1 MPGRQSNQLRR
12 PEDNGPRKAKPR
24 RKPGKS
30 LNALTIAEHQF
41 PIKPRI
47 RRHRLGEDEEDDDA
61 SKRKRQSR
69 HADEDSD
76 GPDTKR
82 RRTGDESSD
91 DSGEGGSDSEGH
103 QWKIGQVDSDDD
115 SELDSDE
122 AMGESDEER
131 FDGFSFRGSS
141 TMKSKSGRVSGG
153 KKSKGAIDLSEDGDN
168 IDEDS
173 EDDLGEDAVD
183 LATAWDMNASED
195 EQEQKAPRP
204 KQKASDN
211 ASSDM
216 QSEDDDDEAE
226 LSDDSD
232 LSVSDDEGDDN
243 QRGLSKLQT
252 FVNSMETEVTAK
264 PSRKLDSGTEKGKPT
279 EYGLNSSRKLTVA
292 DLIPSITDS
301 RLKTSLKYLDPTVA
315 SKKSAS
321 TGIPGKLQAPL
332 PKRQQDRLERAAAYE
347 KSKETLNR
355 WIETVKANRRAEHL
369 SFPLVNPNE
378 QPTTK
383 MDVAKPQTDLEST
396 IQNILVESGLA
407 DSTEKSAEQQV
418 QEFEE
423 LEARKLSL
431 EELQAR
437 RAELRKHRELL
448 FREEVRAKRIKKIKS
463 KSYRRVHR
471 KEREKMEQMERQ
483 ALLEAGVDLDE
494 EEREKN
500 DRHRAEA
507 RMGAKHRESKWAKSL
522 KQTGR
527 AAWDEDAR
535 VSVADMARRD
545 EELQKRIE
553 GKRVHRE
560 DDDYL
565 GSSSSESDDEDPWAE
580 DASDRETRKLRQ
592 KLDQLEADEGAE
604 DFKGPHSKLLSMKFM
619 QNAEASRKA
628 QNDAELRRLARELDG
643 SESQSEAE
651 SEIGRQKFG
660 STKPDKPE
668 KEKPS
673 VPRNEFEEPAGSDE
687 EVEHAPA
694 EDKVET
700 IASNSK
706 NQKQARASVKT
717 SRNRVQ
723 EGSSKSDSPQQEDN
737 PWLAQTTRNNR
748 RRGNDISGETVDIT
762 LPEPVPGSSE
772 KKAEKIKS
780 HSKASSNG
788 HLTAKKTFNDEGSGS
803 DDEDNVPVLLKNHDL
818 VKKAFAG
825 DEVVQDFEQE
835 KHDVIEEEGDKVVD
849 NTLPGWG
856 SWAGEGVSKK
866 QQKRQK
872 RFLTTVE
879 GIKPDKRKDAIL
891 GHVIINEKR
900 VKKVSSVNDRLRD
913 PSILQCHSADYLSQN
928 VKYLASQ
935 LPHPFESKQQ
945 YERSLR
951 LPIGPEW
958 TTKQTFQDATK
969 PRVMVKQGIIKP
981 MEKPMI

>member
-1 MPGRQSNQLRR
+1 MLTAIASLFLRSKIYAVMAGRQSNQLRR
-12 PEDNGPRKAKPR
+12 PKDEGPRKAKPR
-24 RKPGKS
+24 RKVGKS
-30 LNALTIAEHQF
+30 LNALTIAEKQF

-47 RRHRLGEDEEDDDA
+47 RRHRLGEDEDDDD
-61 SKRKRQSR
+61 SKRKRNS
-69 HADEDSD
+69 HNEGEDSD

-82 RRTGDESSD
+82 RRTGDESSGE
-91 DSGEGGSDSEGH
+91 SAEGGSDSEGH
-103 QWKIGQVDSDDD
+103 EWKIGQVDSDDD

-122 AMGESDEER
+122 AMGSSDEER
-131 FDGFSFRGSS
+131 FEGFSFRGSS
-141 TMKSKSGRVSGG
+141 TMKSKSKRPSGG
-153 KKSKGAIDLSEDGDN
+153 KKSRGEIDLSEDVDN
-168 IDEDS
+168 IEENS

-183 LATAWDMNASED
+183 LATAWDMNTSED
-195 EQEQKAPRP
+195 ESQKTSSRP
-204 KQKASDN
+204 KQKASKDK
-211 ASSDM
+211 SSNEL
-216 QSEDDDDEAE
+216 SEGFEDDAE
-226 LSDDSD
+226 LSDESN
-232 LSVSDDEGDDN
+232 LLMSDDDDDN
-243 QRGLSKLQT
+243 QRGLSKLRS
-252 FVNSMETEVTAK
+252 FVSSMDTEATAK
-264 PSRKLDSGTEKGKPT
+264 KPRKLDSGTEHGKPT
-279 EYGLNSSRKLTVA
+279 EYGLNSTRKLTVA

-301 RLKTSLKYLDPTVA
+301 RLKNSLKHLDPTIA
-315 SKKSAS
+315 SRKSTS

-347 KSKETLNR
+347 KSKETLDR

-378 QPTTK
+378 QPVTK
-383 MDVAKPQTDLEST
+383 MDVVKPQTDLEST

-407 DSTEKSAEQQV
+407 DEKSAEQQV

-437 RAELRKHRELL
+437 RSELRKHRELL

-494 EEREKN
+494 EEKERNERK
-500 DRHRAEA
+500 RAEA
-507 RMGAKHRESKWAKSL
+507 RMGAKHRESKWAKGL

-580 DASDRETRKLRQ
+580 DASDREARKLRQ
-592 KLDQLEADEGAE
+592 KLDELEADGDAE
-604 DFKGPHSKLLSMKFM
+604 ELKGPHAKLLSMKFM

-628 QNDAELRRLARELDG
+628 QNDADIRRLVREIDG
-643 SESQSEAE
+643 GDSQSEAE

-660 STKPDKPE
+660 TAKAEGPK
-668 KEKPS
+668 KEKPA

-687 EVEHAPA
+687 EVDHAPA
-694 EDKVET
+694 DDEVDIVVD
-700 IASNSK
+700 ASK
-706 NQKQARASVKT
+706 NQKLVRDSGKASH
-717 SRNRVQ
+717 NRVQ
-723 EGSSKSDSPQQEDN
+723 EDSRKSDSPQQEEN

-748 RRGNDISGETVDIT
+748 RRANDVSGETVDIT
-762 LPEPVPGSSE
+762 LPEPVPDTIA
-772 KKAEKIKS
+772 KTKKIKS
-780 HSKASSNG
+780 QTKTPSDDRPATKKAVNG
-788 HLTAKKTFNDEGSGS
+788 EESGS
-803 DDEDNVPVLLKNHDL
+803 DDEDNVPILLKNHDL

-835 KHDVIEEEGDKVVD
+835 KQEAIEEEGDKVVD

-879 GIKPDKRKDAIL
+879 GIKPEKRKDARL

-900 VKKVSSVNDRLRD
+900 VKKVRLTPD
-913 PSILQCHSADYLSQN
+913 LLEFCHSQPSC
-928 VKYLASQ
+928 
-935 LPHPFESKQQ
+935 
-945 YERSLR
+945 
-951 LPIGPEW
+951 
-958 TTKQTFQDATK
+958 
-969 PRVMVKQGIIKP
+969 
-981 MEKPMI
+981 

>member
-1 MPGRQSNQLRR
+1 MAGRQSNQLQR
-12 PEDNGPRKAKPR
+12 PKDDGPRKAKPR
-24 RKPGKS
+24 RKAGKS

-41 PIKPRI
+41 PVKPRI
-47 RRHRLGEDEEDDDA
+47 RRHRLGEEEEDDDA

-69 HADEDSD
+69 DADEDSD
-76 GPDTKR
+76 GPGTKR

-103 QWKIGQVDSDDD
+103 EWKIGQVDSDDD

-122 AMGESDEER
+122 AMGSSDEER
-131 FDGFSFRGSS
+131 FEGFSFRGSS
-141 TMKSKSGRVSGG
+141 TMKSKSKRPSGG
-153 KKSKGAIDLSEDGDN
+153 KKSKSAIDLSEDVEN
-168 IDEDS
+168 SDEDS

-195 EQEQKAPRP
+195 EQQEQGSRP
-204 KQKASDN
+204 KQKTSHD
-211 ASSDM
+211 ASSDE
-216 QSEDDDDEAE
+216 QSEDDDDDDM
-226 LSDDSD
+226 SDEDD
-232 LSVSDDEGDDN
+232 LSVSDDDN
-243 QRGLSKLQT
+243 QHGLSKLQS
-252 FVNSMETEVTAK
+252 FVSSMETEGTTK
-264 PSRKLDSGTEKGKPT
+264 PSRRVDSGTEKGKPT
-279 EYGLNSSRKLTVA
+279 EFGLNSSRKLTVA

-301 RLKTSLKYLDPTVA
+301 RLKNSLKHIDPTIA

-321 TGIPGKLQAPL
+321 TGVPGKLQAPL

-347 KSKETLNR
+347 KSKETLDR

-383 MDVAKPQTDLEST
+383 MEVAKPQTDLEST

-483 ALLEAGVDLDE
+483 ALLEAGFDLDD

-500 DRHRAEA
+500 DRKRAEA
-507 RMGAKHRESKWAKSL
+507 RMGAKHRESKWAKGL

-580 DASDRETRKLRQ
+580 DASDKEARKLRQ
-592 KLDQLEADEGAE
+592 KLDQLEAGEDTEG
-604 DFKGPHSKLLSMKFM
+604 FKGPHSKLLSMKFM

-628 QNDAELRRLARELDG
+628 QNDAEIKRLARELDG
-643 SESQSEAE
+643 AESQSEAE
-651 SEIGRQKFG
+651 SEVGRQKFG
-660 STKPDKPE
+660 SIKADKP
-668 KEKPS
+668 KRKKSS
-673 VPRNEFEEPAGSDE
+673 VPRNEFEEPIGSDDE
-687 EVEHAPA
+687 AEHAPA
-694 EDKVET
+694 EDEVEIVT
-700 IASNSK
+700 SGSTGK
-706 NQKQARASVKT
+706 KQARAPIKAP
-717 SRNRVQ
+717 RGRVQ
-723 EGSSKSDSPQQEDN
+723 KDSSITDVPQQEEN
-737 PWLAQTTRNNR
+737 PWLSQTTRNNR
-748 RRGNDISGETVDIT
+748 RRGNDNSGETVDIT
-762 LPEPVPGSSE
+762 LPEPVSGNSE

-780 HSKASSNG
+780 QGKSTSSG
-788 HLTAKKTFNDEGSGS
+788 HLTAKKPFNDEDSGS
-803 DDEDNVPVLLKNHDL
+803 DDEDKVPVLLKNHDL

-835 KHDVIEEEGDKVVD
+835 KQDVIEDEGDKVVD

-879 GIKPDKRKDAIL
+879 GVKPDKRKDARL

-900 VKKVSSVNDRLRD
+900 VKK
-913 PSILQCHSADYLSQN
+913 N

-958 TTKQTFQDATK
+958 STKQTFQDATK

-981 MEKPMI
+981 MEKPTI